1 MSIITRLFCRHE
13 YEFVRN
19 IYGDEINHAGGCRSW
34 WRCRKC
40 GKRVLD
46 QHLYPDLE
54 RSDNDQEVDE
64 WAGQ

>member
-1 MSIITRLFCRHE
+1 MSIIKRLFCRHE

-19 IYGDEINHAGGCRSW
+19 IYGDEIVHAGYNRSW
-34 WRCRKC
+34 WRCKKC

-54 RSDNDQEVDE
+54 REQEVD
-64 WAGQ
+64 G